1 MALSL
6 PGRNPIASVTIDVPV
21 DFSALESV
29 RRQVLDQAQDAGLSE
44 AKSAELEMA
53 VDEACT
59 NIIEHSYAGSKPPH
73 APPGLQLRINRYRDR
88 LEVEIFDGG
97 IGFDFHKHKVL
108 SPDQYVKRHR
118 ERGLGMYIITR
129 FVDDCQYRRGTRT
142 GNCLRL
148 TKLLK

>member
-1 MALSL
+1 MASSL
-6 PGRNPIASVTIDVPV
+6 PGPDPITSITIDVPV

-29 RRQVLDQAQDAGLSE
+29 RREVVDQAQVAGLSE

-59 NIIEHSYAGSKPPH
+59 NIIEHSYAGTKPPH
-73 APPGLQLRINRYRDR
+73 PPPGLQLRISRYADR
-88 LEVEIFDGG
+88 VEVEIFDGG
-97 IGFDFHKHKVL
+97 IGFDFHQHPVV
-108 SPDQYVKRHR
+108 SPDQYVARR
-118 ERGLGMYIITR
+118 NQRGLGMYIITR
-129 FVDDCQYRRGTRT
+129 FVDDCQYQRGTRV